1 MGKGGGGEDLC
12 PFFASIFPLFP
23 ETPDTQANDRHSK
36 GLKNNSCSVASKIE
50 WFVDKFMKGPEICFV
65 CLFVC
70 FFLYAVVVV
79 VFCFRLAESKL

>member
-1 MGKGGGGEDLC
+1 MGKWGGSSL
-12 PFFASIFPLFP
+12 PFSLPSFPFSP

-36 GLKNNSCSVASKIE
+36 ELKSNSCSVASKLE

-70 FFLYAVVVV
+70 FFVCCCCC
-79 VFCFRLAESKL
+79 CFLFSFSRIKVIK